1 MRKLYLLNE
10 VGTPYFLD
18 YKNNTLIEMIDG
30 LGFEFDMEYQDFA
43 DRFVENKRKIQ
54 QRVIN
59 ATLIFLEGYEG
70 FTKWREYFTKSKEL
84 RLFYDADG
92 LKYCYVNVQSTTKSQ
107 LEASIIRSTVRFECL
122 SLWLVDKSS
131 SISVIQSDE
140 GKVYPY
146 RYAYVYS
153 ISFNGKVV
161 VNNECVKN
169 IPIKIKITGNVL
181 NPRVIILQNGEVA
194 NALRLLIDE
203 RENPVIEVSS
213 DPTDQYMKKTINGEM
228 TDLYPYQDFSYDNF
242 LYLPPGLS
250 EIFFDPGVREPSTCE
265 ITYREEYIA
274 H

>member
-1 MRKLYLLNE
+1 MRKLYLVNE
-10 VGTPYFLD
+10 VGTTYFFD
-18 YKNNTLIEMIDG
+18 YKNNTLIETIDG
-30 LGFEFDMEYQDFA
+30 LGFEFDMEYQDFV
-43 DRFVENKRKIQ
+43 DKFVENKRKIQ

-70 FTKWREYFTKSKEL
+70 FTKWREYVTKSKEL
-84 RLFYDADG
+84 RLFYYADG
-92 LKYCYVNVQSTTKSQ
+92 LKYCYVNVQSATKSQ

-122 SLWLVDKSS
+122 SLWLVNKSNT
-131 SISVIQSDE
+131 ISVIQSDE
-140 GKVYPY
+140 GKAYPY
-146 RYAYVYS
+146 KYAYVYS
-153 ISFNGKVV
+153 ISFNGKIV

-181 NPRVIILQNGEVA
+181 NPRIIIRQNGEVV

-213 DPTDQYMKKTINGEM
+213 DPTDQYMKKTINGEV

-250 EIFFDPGVREPSTCE
+250 EIFFDPGVREPSTCV